1 MKTRQNKKRV
11 ASAAALCVLAG
22 AVLAGCSDKG
32 TGEAAPSPAASA
44 AGTAAAD
51 PYASLPKA
59 VSFSMFDRGSVSSDE
74 GTYENNRWVKWI
86 REQSGIDVKVVPVPR
101 NQAQD
106 KLNVLIASKQAPDL
120 IWEYDRNYIGK
131 LITQGAIQPVDQY
144 IEKYSTSYK
153 KYLQEHPEL
162 KPYLTFEGK
171 MYAVATERT
180 LDSIANHGMWIRQD
194 WLDKLG
200 LKTPTTMD
208 ELITVAKA
216 FKDQDPDGNGK
227 ADTTPLV
234 GSTTF
239 DAYSAMNAAINNQW
253 YLEDG
258 KMKYGATL
266 DRFGDTLALE
276 KQMYEAGLVDKEY
289 LTDKNFQRA
298 NQLWTTGKAGIYV
311 ASWGSGAM
319 EVHIRDMWKNVPDA
333 NPVPLEPVSTKN
345 GRFGLYQ
352 ETAPFIFVA
361 FNKEMQN
368 PKAAVEYLDWLV
380 DKGWMTLV
388 NGTEGV
394 HYKNVNGVAQQ
405 LDADKYKK
413 EVAYAGEYGFL
424 RNVKFSPADLL
435 AKAAPDEVSQRL
447 AALSKKGLETATK
460 NAFRRD
466 IPYQPNLTELNDIQA
481 ALKPFIEGVRAKV
494 AMQGSQYTASWG
506 LEEIRKE
513 WKRLGGEKVEAM
525 AQQWYE
531 ANKASFK

>member
-32 TGEAAPSPAASA
+32 TGEAASSPAASA
-44 AGTAAAD
+44 AGTEAAD
-51 PYASLPKA
+51 PYASLPKT

-208 ELITVAKA
+208 E
-216 FKDQDPDGNGK
+216 
-227 ADTTPLV
+227 
-234 GSTTF
+234 
-239 DAYSAMNAAINNQW
+239 
-253 YLEDG
+253 
-258 KMKYGATL
+258 
-266 DRFGDTLALE
+266 
-276 KQMYEAGLVDKEY
+276 
-289 LTDKNFQRA
+289 
-298 NQLWTTGKAGIYV
+298 
-311 ASWGSGAM
+311 
-319 EVHIRDMWKNVPDA
+319 
-333 NPVPLEPVSTKN
+333 
-345 GRFGLYQ
+345 
-352 ETAPFIFVA
+352 
-361 FNKEMQN
+361 
-368 PKAAVEYLDWLV
+368 
-380 DKGWMTLV
+380 
-388 NGTEGV
+388 
-394 HYKNVNGVAQQ
+394 
-405 LDADKYKK
+405 
-413 EVAYAGEYGFL
+413 
-424 RNVKFSPADLL
+424 
-435 AKAAPDEVSQRL
+435 
-447 AALSKKGLETATK
+447 
-460 NAFRRD
+460 
-466 IPYQPNLTELNDIQA
+466 
-481 ALKPFIEGVRAKV
+481 
-494 AMQGSQYTASWG
+494 
-506 LEEIRKE
+506 
-513 WKRLGGEKVEAM
+513 
-525 AQQWYE
+525 
-531 ANKASFK
+531 